1 MWKSLISKDFFN
13 KYQKLFLGRACM
25 LKECSMCEI
34 KGHELWQEQVNDLAR
49 CKAICLTTFWCKGID
64 FGFNQCFLTR
74 EDVRVVGTKFNPM
87 YTAYRVGTCSGDIL
101 PINDHYLLKISFTN

>member
-1 MWKSLISKDFFN
+1 
-13 KYQKLFLGRACM
+13 
-25 LKECSMCEI
+25 MCEI

-87 YTAYRVGTCSGDIL
+87 YTAYRVGTCSGDTL
-101 PINDHYLLKISFTN
+101 PINDHYLLKISFTNCWFNNTNFDLIHDVCNF

>member
-1 MWKSLISKDFFN
+1 
-13 KYQKLFLGRACM
+13 
-25 LKECSMCEI
+25 MCEI

-87 YTAYRVGTCSGDIL
+87 YTAYRVGTCSGDTL
-101 PINDHYLLKISFTN
+101 PINDHYLLKISFTNCCFCRFNNPNFVMIHDVCNFFS